1 MRDMKAAD
9 KKGEMA
15 KAENPSAKQ
24 KKQIK
29 QVIVVEGKSDTQRL
43 NRLYQVTTIETN
55 GSAVDERTLL
65 EIKKAHELHGVIVF
79 TDPDISGTKIRQ
91 AIVDAVPSVQ
101 HAFIE
106 RDEAKPS
113 HKGSLGVEHASDT
126 AIEKAL
132 ANVYQLAD
140 PEGNAVEPIAQ
151 KDLIALRLIGT
162 PDAKDRRNYLS
173 SQLHLG
179 YVNGKQ
185 LAKRLALFQISLN
198 QVATVLENYQKK

>member
-1 MRDMKAAD
+1 MTTDSKRTPTSE
-9 KKGEMA
+9 KKV
-15 KAENPSAKQ
+15 
-24 KKQIK
+24 IK

-43 NRLYQVTTIETN
+43 KRLYHVTTIETN
-55 GSAVDERTLL
+55 GSAVDQATLH
-65 EIKKAHELHGVIVF
+65 EIKQAQELHGVIVF

-91 AIVDAVPSVQ
+91 AVVDAVPGVQ

-106 RDEAKPS
+106 RSEAKPP
-113 HKGSLGVEHASDT
+113 HKGSLGVEHASDL

-140 PEGNAVEPIAQ
+140 SSASHDLTLIAK
-151 KDLIALRLIGT
+151 KDLMALRLIGT
-162 PDAKDRRNYLS
+162 PDAKDRRAYLS

-185 LAKRLALFQISLN
+185 LAKRLALFQISLD
-198 QVATVLENYQKK
+198 QVAKVLENYQKK

>member
-1 MRDMKAAD
+1 MKVEENKIAEQTSSNASS
-9 KKGEMA
+9 KG
-15 KAENPSAKQ
+15 

-43 NRLYQVTTIETN
+43 NRLYHVTTIETN
-55 GSAVDERTLL
+55 GSAVDQRTLL
-65 EIKKAHELHGVIVF
+65 EIKKAQEIYGVIVF

-91 AIVDAVPSVQ
+91 AVVDAVPNVQ

-113 HKGSLGVEHASDT
+113 HKGSLGVEHASDE

-140 PEGNAVEPIAQ
+140 ASDHQIKPIAQ
-151 KDLIALRLIGT
+151 KDLLALGLIGT
-162 PDAKDRRNYLS
+162 PDAKDRRDYLS
-173 SQLHLG
+173 KQLHLG

-185 LAKRLALFQISLN
+185 LAKRLALFQISLD
-198 QVATVLENYQKK
+198 QVAQVLANYQQK

>member
-1 MRDMKAAD
+1 MTAED
-9 KKGEMA
+9 KQGEMA
-15 KAENPSAKQ
+15 KAENLSAKQ

-91 AIVDAVPSVQ
+91 AVVDAVPGVQ

-106 RDEAKPS
+106 RNEAKPN
-113 HKGSLGVEHASDT
+113 HKGSLGVEHASDS
-126 AIEKAL
+126 AIENAL
-132 ANVYQLAD
+132 VNVYQLAD
-140 PEGNAVEPIAQ
+140 PAGNAVEPIAQ

-162 PDAKDRRNYLS
+162 PDAKDRREYLS

-179 YVNGKQ
+179 YVNWKQ
-185 LAKRLALFQISLN
+185 LAKRLALFQISLD

>member
-1 MRDMKAAD
+1 MTAED
-9 KKGEMA
+9 KQGEMA

-91 AIVDAVPSVQ
+91 AVVDAVPGVQ

-106 RDEAKPS
+106 RDEAKPR
-113 HKGSLGVEHASDT
+113 HKGSLGVEHASDS
-126 AIEKAL
+126 AIENAL
-132 ANVYQLAD
+132 VNVYQLAD
-140 PEGNAVEPIAQ
+140 PAGNAVEPIAQ

-162 PDAKDRRNYLS
+162 PDAKDRREYLS
-173 SQLHLG
+173 SQLYLG

-185 LAKRLALFQISLN
+185 LAKRLGLFQISLD

>member
-1 MRDMKAAD
+1 MLFR
-9 KKGEMA
+9 
-15 KAENPSAKQ
+15 S
-24 KKQIK
+24 IK

-91 AIVDAVPSVQ
+91 AVVDAVPGVQ

-113 HKGSLGVEHASDT
+113 HKGSLGVEHASDS

-132 ANVYQLAD
+132 VNVYQLAD
-140 PEGNAVEPIAQ
+140 PAGNAVEPIAQ

-162 PDAKDRRNYLS
+162 PDAKDRREYLS

-185 LAKRLALFQISLN
+185 LAKRLALFQISLD
-198 QVATVLENYQKK
+198 QVAAVLENYQKK

>member
-1 MRDMKAAD
+1 MTTDSKRTPTNE
-9 KKGEMA
+9 KKV
-15 KAENPSAKQ
+15 
-24 KKQIK
+24 IK

-43 NRLYQVTTIETN
+43 KRLYHVTTIETN
-55 GSAVDERTLL
+55 GSAVDQATLH
-65 EIKKAHELHGVIVF
+65 EIKQAQELHGVIVF

-91 AIVDAVPSVQ
+91 AVVDAVPGVQ

-106 RDEAKPS
+106 RSEAKPH
-113 HKGSLGVEHASDT
+113 HKGSLGVEHASDL

-140 PEGNAVEPIAQ
+140 SSASHDLTLIAK
-151 KDLIALRLIGT
+151 KDLMALRLIGT
-162 PDAKDRRNYLS
+162 PDAKDRRAYLS

-185 LAKRLALFQISLN
+185 LAKRLALFQISLD
-198 QVATVLENYQKK
+198 QVAKVLENYQKK

>member
-1 MRDMKAAD
+1 MKAAD
-9 KKGEMA
+9 KEAG
-15 KAENPSAKQ
+15 KAQEKDKSSNE
-24 KKQIK
+24 KKRIK

-55 GSAVDERTLL
+55 GSAVDQRTLL
-65 EIKKAHELHGVIVF
+65 EIKKAHDLHGVIVF

-91 AIVDAVPSVQ
+91 AIVDAVPTVQ

-106 RDEAKPS
+106 RNEGKPN
-113 HKGSLGVEHASDT
+113 HKGSLGVEHASDE

-140 PEGNAVEPIAQ
+140 SRDHEIQPIAQ

-162 PDAKDRRNYLS
+162 PDAKDRREYLS

-185 LAKRLALFQISLN
+185 LAKRLALFQISLD
-198 QVATVLENYQKK
+198 QVAEVLANYQKK

>member
-1 MRDMKAAD
+1 MRDMTAED
-9 KKGEMA
+9 KQGEMA
-15 KAENPSAKQ
+15 KAENPFSKQ

-55 GSAVDERTLL
+55 GQRLMNGPCLKSRKLMNSLGWLSLQIQISQALRFVKLLWTLYL
-65 EIKKAHELHGVIVF
+65 VF
-79 TDPDISGTKIRQ
+79 NMLLLNEMRRSQ
-91 AIVDAVPSVQ
+91 AIRE
-101 HAFIE
+101 F
-106 RDEAKPS
+106 R
-113 HKGSLGVEHASDT
+113 VEHASDK

-162 PDAKDRRNYLS
+162 PDAKDRREYLS

-185 LAKRLALFQISLN
+185 LAKRLALFRISLD
-198 QVATVLENYQKK
+198 QVAAVLENYQKK

>member
-1 MRDMKAAD
+1 MKAEEN
-9 KKGEMA
+9 K
-15 KAENPSAKQ
+15 KAEQTSSNASSKG

-43 NRLYQVTTIETN
+43 NRLYHVTTIETN
-55 GSAVDERTLL
+55 GSAVDQRTLL
-65 EIKKAHELHGVIVF
+65 EIKKAQEIHGVIVF

-91 AIVDAVPSVQ
+91 AVVDAVPNVQ

-113 HKGSLGVEHASDT
+113 HKGSLGVEHASDV

-140 PEGNAVEPIAQ
+140 ASDHQIKPIAQ
-151 KDLIALRLIGT
+151 KDLLALGLIGT
-162 PDAKDRRNYLS
+162 PDAKDRRDYLS
-173 SQLHLG
+173 KQLHLG

-185 LAKRLALFQISLN
+185 LAKRLALFQISLD
-198 QVATVLENYQKK
+198 QVAQVLANYQQK